1 MKIKH
6 KISLI
11 YTIITAAI
19 LLVFA
24 TTIYI
29 SADKNREK
37 EFYNNLYK
45 EGLTKVNLLLDANL
59 PEETLQKIYSKNREI
74 LDEVEVAIYNID
86 FELIY
91 HDAVEIDVVKE
102 TNEMLQEIAE
112 QKSIRFYENKWQVV
126 GLLYHYK
133 NNNYIV
139 TAAAFDSY
147 GFSKLRNLL
156 NTLLVSF
163 FVSLAF
169 LYFAGLF
176 LANKAL
182 KPVSKMINEAKKITA
197 TNLDLRINEGDGKD
211 ELSELAITFN
221 EMLNRLEESFDA
233 QKYFVSNIAHELRTP
248 LSALMSELEW
258 AISKKRSEE
267 AYIQSIK
274 NSIQDAQKL
283 SRIIT
288 SLLNLAK
295 ASYDISKILFKNVRI
310 DEILMEART
319 EVLKMDESFVIPFD
333 IKVKKLQKLIISGNE
348 YLLKIAF
355 LNLMENACKFSENST
370 CTVELKDKKF
380 QLEIVFKD
388 EGIGIDKKEID
399 QIFKPFYRAENG
411 KAMGSGIGLS
421 LTEKIIL
428 LHKGNIKVHSKP
440 KEGSTFVVNLDIT
453 Q

>member
-24 TTIYI
+24 ATIYI

-37 EFYNNLYK
+37 EFYNSLYK

-102 TNEMLQEIAE
+102 TNEMLQEIVAK
-112 QKSIRFYENKWQVV
+112 KSIQFYENDWQVV
-126 GLLYHYK
+126 GLLYNY
-133 NNNYIV
+133 NNKDYIV

-147 GFSKLRNLL
+147 GFSKLKNLL
-156 NTLLVSF
+156 NTLLISF
-163 FVSLAF
+163 FISLVF

-176 LANKAL
+176 LANRAF
-182 KPVSKMINEAKKITA
+182 KPVTEMIDEAKKITA

-295 ASYDISKILFKNVRI
+295 ASYDISNILFKDVRL

-319 EVLKMDESFVIPFD
+319 EVLKMNESYVIPFD
-333 IKVKKLQKLIISGNE
+333 IKVKKLQKLMISGNE

-370 CTVELKDKKF
+370 CTVELKDNKSE
-380 QLEIVFKD
+380 LEILFKD